1 MPVVT
6 ICLVISNNLLLVLED
21 APKRILFPHEL
32 AIFWSAK
39 QRRKNTRFRDKYF
52 CREKYFFTTNTCLSR
67 QNFCR
72 DKHTFDMTKDVFCRD
87 KNYTCGCSRQ

>member
-39 QRRKNTRFRDKYF
+39 QRRKDKKKKKKKNNNNKKNQKNPPSIPFTR
-52 CREKYFFTTNTCLSR
+52 
-67 QNFCR
+67 
-72 DKHTFDMTKDVFCRD
+72 
-87 KNYTCGCSRQ
+87 